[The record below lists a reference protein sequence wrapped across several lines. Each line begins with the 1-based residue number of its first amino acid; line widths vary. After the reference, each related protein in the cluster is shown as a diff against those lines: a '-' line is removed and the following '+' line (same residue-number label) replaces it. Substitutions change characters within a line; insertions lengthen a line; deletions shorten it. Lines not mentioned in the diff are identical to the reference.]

1 MAVTEYQTVIVR
13 LHGRAR
19 EDEDAV
25 TDLLNERV
33 RMGWNFHSIVALDTT
48 KLVAVFSRDA

>member
-13 LHGRAR
+13 LHGRTR

-25 TDLLNERV
+25 TDLLNERA
-33 RMGWNFHSIVALDTT
+33 RMGWSIHSIVALDTT
-48 KLVAVFSRDA
+48 KLVTVFSRDT